1 MPHREMPGTLRSRSR
16 SRSRVHGPLEVKINL
31 QTDADLKPRDDV
43 HGALAEVEALT
54 PPPAELSGLV
64 PVDFDTDMDWVH
76 SRALNNN
83 NEGAPK
89 SHPESGGHESAA
101 VHPGA
106 SRDEGADA
114 AAAAKDEEE
123 TKVTPEDEEETD
135 SEDEEPHL
143 TKWRTTVAE
152 NGGIARAYL
161 SAVFKGCTG
170 RHMVVEVSERQTSC
184 YKYALFLL
192 QEQAESM
199 NYTKEQTVACRDR
212 LLREGCWLPGVKS
225 TSARPADDSS
235 SDLD

>member
-1 MPHREMPGTLRSRSR
+1 MLNCASGAFEEVVLVNAYGAALSSMPHREMPGTLRSRSR

-143 TKWRTTVAE
+143 TKWRTT
-152 NGGIARAYL
+152 
-161 SAVFKGCTG
+161 
-170 RHMVVEVSERQTSC
+170 
-184 YKYALFLL
+184 ALFLL